1 MARHNPTSRVKQ
13 KNLKTLATG
22 WTDLVLICRKCS
34 KKLDGGFGEEGD
46 ETLRRALRE
55 ALRRRGKRGQIGLVE
70 VGCLGVCPKS
80 AVTVAYAGRAEDFY
94 VVPENFS
101 ADALLDRL
109 LDQKPHTSTTG
120 DAHR

>member
-1 MARHNPTSRVKQ
+1 MKQ
-13 KNLKTLATG
+13 KNLTTLSTG

-34 KKLDGGFGEEGD
+34 KKLDGGFGEDGGEP
-46 ETLRRALRE
+46 LRRAMRE
-55 ALRRRGKRGQIGLVE
+55 ALRRRGMRGRIGLVE

-80 AVTVAYAGRAEDFY
+80 AVTVAHAGKTDDFFI
-94 VVPENFS
+94 VPKHFS

-109 LDQKPHTSTTG
+109 LDPQTAPTG